1 MHEIEEFPSE
11 FLFHRN
17 PFDTIFVYVGGSSSS
32 SPFGGGI
39 ELRNNPC
46 KSWCE
51 HKKLVVSLLDSIL
64 LLFS

>member
-1 MHEIEEFPSE
+1 MNFFFTEIPLIR
-11 FLFHRN
+11 FLH
-17 PFDTIFVYVGGSSSS
+17 IFVYVGGSSSS

-46 KSWCE
+46 KSWSE

-64 LLFS
+64 

>member
-1 MHEIEEFPSE
+1 MKFFFTEIPLIR
-11 FLFHRN
+11 FLY
-17 PFDTIFVYVGGSSSS
+17 IFVDVGGSSSS

-39 ELRNNPC
+39 ELNNPC

-64 LLFS
+64 